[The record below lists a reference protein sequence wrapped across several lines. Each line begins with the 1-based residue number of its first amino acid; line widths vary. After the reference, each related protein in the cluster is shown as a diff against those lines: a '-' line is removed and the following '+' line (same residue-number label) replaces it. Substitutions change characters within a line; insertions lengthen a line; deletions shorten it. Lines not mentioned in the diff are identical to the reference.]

1 MRILLKN
8 LDREKIKFILM
19 TIFKY
24 AVVPAVVGFIL
35 GYVVTT
41 IMIGVML

>member
-1 MRILLKN
+1 MRTLLKN
-8 LDREKIKFILM
+8 LNREKIKIIIM

-24 AVVPAVVGFIL
+24 AVVPASVGFIL

-41 IMIGVML
+41 IMIGVIL